1 MPASI
6 LRARERARSREGT
19 HEKPRCGRTA
29 QSVRALGPGCVRTAG
44 FRKAGFRNWRAH
56 GHSDAGQ
63 QGTGFDTEA
72 GAAAPGIGRRRAPAG
87 RATADG
93 AIVLRPAAVY
103 PIEIYSD
110 DRVSEFLAEDE
121 MPVEVAAKVRKSL
134 GKARSPKR

>member
-1 MPASI
+1 MDTVTLGSKGQVSIPKPA
-6 LRARERARSREGT
+6 LQR
-19 HEKPRCGRTA
+19 
-29 QSVRALGPGCVRTAG
+29 LGLAG
-44 FRKAGFRNWRAH
+44 GELLLVE
-56 GHSDAGQ
+56 
-63 QGTGFDTEA
+63 T
-72 GAAAPGIGRRRAPAG
+72 
-87 RATADG
+87 TADG